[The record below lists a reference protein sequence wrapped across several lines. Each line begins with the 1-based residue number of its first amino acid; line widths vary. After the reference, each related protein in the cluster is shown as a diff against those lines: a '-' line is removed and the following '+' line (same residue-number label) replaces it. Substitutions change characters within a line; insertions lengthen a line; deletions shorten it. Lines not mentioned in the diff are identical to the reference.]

1 MLTTLSTYK
10 GWFYVLVTGLLLY
23 WLIHRNNSRIQR
35 DTAEL
40 QVAEKN
46 YKEMFDHATV
56 GIYRSTPDGRL
67 LAANPKL
74 ASMFGYDSPEEMLAS
89 ISDIGKQVYKD
100 STRREEYQE
109 TITEQGFINDF
120 VNEERRKDGSWIWT
134 STTARG
140 VKDDAGNILYYEGF
154 STDTTESKHAEEQL
168 LESEQRFSKIF
179 HASPIGI
186 NIFRLSDNRCQ
197 NVNDAFLEMTG
208 YSRQEIIGYS
218 AAELNLFANPEIRP
232 VWMKRLNEG
241 QGVQN
246 QDARIR
252 MKSGELRE
260 MLASMDLIDINSETM
275 ALVIMSDITERK
287 LTEEKLLASETQY
300 RRLFE
305 SRQRRHP
312 HSGWRYGRD
321 RGCQSIFGRNAG
333 LFPGGIPW
341 KTTLGNWLVQRHC
354 GQQRCLFEITTR
366 RICSLRKSTASNQRW
381 TTDLGGVREQ
391 RL

>member
-1 MLTTLSTYK
+1 M
-10 GWFYVLVTGLLLY
+10 LVTGLLLY

-232 VWMKRLNEG
+232 VWMKRL
-241 QGVQN
+241 
-246 QDARIR
+246 
-252 MKSGELRE
+252 MK
-260 MLASMDLIDINSETM
+260 
-275 ALVIMSDITERK
+275 
-287 LTEEKLLASETQY
+287 
-300 RRLFE
+300 
-305 SRQRRHP
+305 
-312 HSGWRYGRD
+312 
-321 RGCQSIFGRNAG
+321 
-333 LFPGGIPW
+333 
-341 KTTLGNWLVQRHC
+341 
-354 GQQRCLFEITTR
+354 
-366 RICSLRKSTASNQRW
+366 
-381 TTDLGGVREQ
+381 VRESKT
-391 RL
+391 RMHAYA